1 MIKYEQMHHVECVMN
16 VTKPDIDP
24 AAVLSRALLNA
35 GRDLGLSQEQLGRV
49 VGRDRTRLKGGIR
62 PDTKVGELA
71 LLFIRC
77 YRGLFALVDGDLELM
92 RHWMH
97 TYNTGTRGVPAEQ
110 VQSAQGLIT
119 VLEYLDAIRGKV

>member
-1 MIKYEQMHHVECVMN
+1 MIKYEQMHHVESVMN

-77 YRGLFALVDGDLELM
+77 YRGLFALVGGDFVVM

-97 TYNTGTRGVPAEQ
+97 TYNTCTRGVPAEE
-110 VQSAQGLIT
+110 VRCASVIIMVPGCLGS
-119 VLEYLDAIRGKV
+119 D